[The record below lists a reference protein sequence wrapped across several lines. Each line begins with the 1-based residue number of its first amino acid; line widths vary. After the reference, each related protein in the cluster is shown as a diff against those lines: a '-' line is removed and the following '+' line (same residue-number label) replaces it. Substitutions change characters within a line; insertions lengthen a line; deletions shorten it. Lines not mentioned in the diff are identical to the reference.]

1 MLTGAVFIKVIG
13 AICVIS
19 GCAGTGLSVSRAY
32 GRRYRQLGILRQ
44 MAVLL
49 RGEIRYAC
57 SELPEAFEHVAWR
70 IEDPFQSFLKGLAD
84 ELRLMDGEP
93 FDALW
98 KKHVEESLSVSCLA
112 REDREALFR
121 LGGQMGFLDREMQLA
136 AIDLYLDELD
146 ASMLSFGQTISQ
158 KQKLSLSL
166 GILSGLFLT
175 ALLA

>member
-1 MLTGAVFIKVIG
+1 MHTGAVFIKVIG

-19 GCAGTGLSVSRAY
+19 GCAGTGLSVSRSY
-32 GRRYRQLGILRQ
+32 SRRYRQLGILRQ

-57 SELPEAFEHVAWR
+57 SELPEAFEHVACR
-70 IEDPFQSFLKGLAD
+70 IEVPFKNFLMCLAD
-84 ELRLMDGEP
+84 ELRLMDGQP
-93 FDALW
+93 FDILW
-98 KKHVEESLSVSCLA
+98 RKHIESSLSGSCLTK
-112 REDREALFR
+112 EDKEALFR
-121 LGGQMGFLDREMQLA
+121 LGGQLGFLDREMQLA

-146 ASMLSFGQTISQ
+146 ASMISFGQTISQ

-175 ALLA
+175 ALLV